1 MSKLVTRFI
10 VSVSLLL
17 SAQFAW
23 AHTALKQA
31 TPAPDAVVA
40 AVPTKIDLVFSE
52 SVKLVKLQI
61 MASDHEMPSS
71 FAPNDTAQAEFSFE
85 TPGMH
90 PGTFTVNWS
99 VLGADGHPVNN
110 SYKFTVDQ
118 AAAGSAAN

>member
-1 MSKLVTRFI
+1 MNMPVLRLFLTACI
-10 VSVSLLL
+10 ALC
-17 SAQFAW
+17 AQLTF

-31 TPAPDAVVA
+31 APAADAVVA
-40 AVPTKIDLVFSE
+40 VAPAQIELVFTE

-71 FAPNDTAQAEFSFE
+71 FEPNTTAQAAFAFE

-99 VLGADGHPVNN
+99 VIGADGHPVSN
-110 SYKFTVDQ
+110 SYRFTVDP
-118 AAAGSAAN
+118 AAAASASN